1 MLCTDISQIEEEQDK
16 KMDNDY
22 LLLIDGSSLLTT
34 QYYGNLPREILF
46 AKSDEEKKK
55 FYHKIMQTRTGI
67 YTNAIYGFMRTLLK
81 IIKEQKPAYI
91 AVAWDKSRNTFR
103 REIYSEYK
111 GNRGETPKP
120 LKDQFILCEE
130 LLEKMGIR
138 QFMDDSFEADD
149 FCGSLAKKFEKDL
162 PVKILTKDNDYLQ
175 LVTDRTNLWLMHS
188 TAQKTDELYK
198 KYGMTHTADVP
209 ERAFNLTKEL
219 VKKEFGVE
227 PESINSL
234 KGLQGDSSD
243 NIKGVPG
250 VGPATAVAL
259 IAKYGSVEA
268 LYDDIRDLDEKA
280 QKLKAAEWKSELGI
294 TGSPFGPLLKK
305 SDEELVGEKAAMI
318 SKQLATIKCD
328 IPLDILIDDLK
339 YKPDTA
345 ALRAEFARLEFASL
359 KIDDGTEEINK
370 KKKETET
377 ITDFNR
383 ALKLKDELVKEQG
396 VIGAALVYD
405 DSVRIKGYAPAAI
418 YGLFLAAPEKN
429 YYVITEGF
437 ITGEILADTL
447 KDLILVG
454 SNISL
459 VDVKK
464 TFKLIGLNEL
474 KNTFDVSIA
483 AYLINP
489 LLGSYLYN
497 DVASVAGIDIP
508 PSKAEILGKTL
519 VKEAFTGNPEALCKV
534 AQAEAET
541 AELARE
547 ILTKELEETGMLKL
561 YREIELPLTLVLK
574 EMEENG
580 VRVLDEELSKFGEK
594 LNEDIGVLEK
604 EIYKACGEE
613 FNINSPK
620 QLGNILFEKL
630 KLPYGKKT
638 KTGYSTNADVLEK
651 LKLED
656 PVVEKIL
663 NYRTLTKLKS
673 TYADGLK
680 DYIDD
685 DGRIRTS
692 LNQTVTATGRLSS
705 TEPNLQNIP
714 IRESLGRELR
724 KVFVPADGKVF
735 VDADY
740 SQIELRILASLSGD
754 EKLIGAYR
762 DSADI
767 HQSTASAVFKVPME
781 EVTKELRSRAKAV
794 NFGIVYGISSFGL
807 GTDLNIPRKE
817 AEQYIKSYFE
827 TYPQVK
833 KYLDDMVSNAA
844 KDGYSTTM
852 FGRRRPIPEL
862 SSSNFMQ
869 RSFGERIAM
878 NSPVQGSAADIIKI
892 AMLKVPKRLKAE
904 CPGAKLL
911 LQIHDELLVEVD
923 ADKADLALKIMT
935 KEMESAADMPVSL
948 EVGTAKGMSWYE
960 AH

>member
-1 MLCTDISQIEEEQDK
+1 
-16 KMDNDY
+16 MDNDY
-22 LLLIDGSSLLTT
+22 LLLIDGSSLLST

-103 REIYSEYK
+103 RELYSEYK

-120 LKDQFILCEE
+120 LKDQFVLCEE
-130 LLEKMGIR
+130 LLEKMGIK
-138 QFMDDSFEADD
+138 QFMDERFEADD
-149 FCGSLAKKFEKDL
+149 FCGSLSCKFQDTL

-175 LVTDRTNLWLMHS
+175 LVNEKTNLWLMHS
-188 TAQKTDELYK
+188 TAQKTEELYK
-198 KYGMTHTADVP
+198 KYGMVHDETVP

-280 QKLKAAEWKSELGI
+280 QKQKALEWKNELGI
-294 TGSPFGPLLKK
+294 TRSPFGPLLKT
-305 SDEELVGEKAAMI
+305 SEEELVGEKAAMI

-328 IPLDILIDDLK
+328 IPLDITLEDLR

-345 ALRAEFARLEFASL
+345 ALRSEFARLEFASL
-359 KIDDGTEEINK
+359 RIDDDTEEVNK
-370 KKKETET
+370 KTKETET

-383 ALKLKDELVKEQG
+383 ALRLKDELLKEKG
-396 VIGAALVYD
+396 VIGAALAYD
-405 DSVRIKGYAPAAI
+405 DTARIKEYMPEAI
-418 YGLFLAAPEKN
+418 YALALSAPEKN
-429 YYVITEGF
+429 YYITAEGF
-437 ITGEILADTL
+437 ITGDLLADTL
-447 KDLILVG
+447 KGLIMSG
-454 SNISL
+454 CRISL
-459 VDVKK
+459 MDVKK
-464 TFKLIGLNEL
+464 TFKLIGADEIGNA
-474 KNTFDVSIA
+474 FDVSIA

-489 LLGSYLYN
+489 LLGSYQYN
-497 DVASVAGIDIP
+497 DAASVAGIPIP
-508 PSKAEILGKTL
+508 PSRSDILGKTP
-519 VKEAFTGNPEALCKV
+519 VKEAYAANPEALMKTV
-534 AQAEAET
+534 IAEAET
-541 AELARE
+541 AELLRD
-547 ILTKELEETGMLKL
+547 IFTKELEEAGMLKL
-561 YREIELPLTLVLK
+561 YNEVELPLTLVLK
-574 EMEENG
+574 EMEKNG
-580 VRVLDEELSKFGEK
+580 VQVLLEELTKFGEK
-594 LNEDIGVLEK
+594 LNADIGVLEK
-604 EIYKACGEE
+604 EIYAGCGEE

-620 QLGNILFEKL
+620 QLGVILFEKL

-638 KTGYSTNADVLEK
+638 KTGYSTSADVLEK

-685 DGRIRTS
+685 DGRIRTN

-724 KVFVPADGKVF
+724 KVFVPAEGKIF

-762 DSADI
+762 NSADI

-807 GTDLNIPRKE
+807 GTGLNIPKKE

-827 TYPQVK
+827 TYPGVK
-833 KYLDDMVSNAA
+833 KYLDDMVSGATKN
-844 KDGYSTTM
+844 GYSTTM

-862 SSSNFMQ
+862 SSTNFIQ

-892 AMLKVPKRLKAE
+892 AMLKVYKRLKAE
-904 CPGAKLL
+904 CPEARLL
-911 LQIHDELLVEVD
+911 LQIHDELLVEVPE
-923 ADKADLALKIMT
+923 DKADLAEKIMT
-935 KEMESAADMPVSL
+935 EEMQSAADMPVSL
-948 EVGTAKGMSWYE
+948 EVGTARGRSWFE

>member
-1 MLCTDISQIEEEQDK
+1 
-16 KMDNDY
+16 
-22 LLLIDGSSLLTT
+22 
-34 QYYGNLPREILF
+34 
-46 AKSDEEKKK
+46 
-55 FYHKIMQTRTGI
+55 
-67 YTNAIYGFMRTLLK
+67 
-81 IIKEQKPAYI
+81 
-91 AVAWDKSRNTFR
+91 
-103 REIYSEYK
+103 
-111 GNRGETPKP
+111 
-120 LKDQFILCEE
+120 
-130 LLEKMGIR
+130 
-138 QFMDDSFEADD
+138 
-149 FCGSLAKKFEKDL
+149 
-162 PVKILTKDNDYLQ
+162 
-175 LVTDRTNLWLMHS
+175 MHS
-188 TAQKTDELYK
+188 TAQKTEELYK
-198 KYGMTHTADVP
+198 KYGMVHDETVP

-280 QKLKAAEWKSELGI
+280 QKQKALEWKNELGI
-294 TGSPFGPLLKK
+294 TRSPFGPLLKT
-305 SDEELVGEKAAMI
+305 SEEELVGEKAAMI

-328 IPLDILIDDLK
+328 IPLDITLEDLR

-345 ALRAEFARLEFASL
+345 ALRSEFARLEFASL
-359 KIDDGTEEINK
+359 RIDDDTEEVNK
-370 KKKETET
+370 KTKETET

-383 ALKLKDELVKEQG
+383 ALRLKDELLKEKG
-396 VIGAALVYD
+396 VIGAALAYD
-405 DSVRIKGYAPAAI
+405 DTARIKEYMPEAI
-418 YGLFLAAPEKN
+418 YALALSAPEKN
-429 YYVITEGF
+429 YYITAEGF
-437 ITGEILADTL
+437 ITGDLLADTL
-447 KDLILVG
+447 KGLIMSG
-454 SNISL
+454 SRISL
-459 VDVKK
+459 MDVKK
-464 TFKLIGLNEL
+464 TFKLIGADEIGNA
-474 KNTFDVSIA
+474 FDVSIA

-489 LLGSYLYN
+489 LLGSYQYN
-497 DVASVAGIDIP
+497 DAASVAGIPIP
-508 PSKAEILGKTL
+508 PSRSDILGKTP
-519 VKEAFTGNPEALCKV
+519 VKEAYAANPEALMKTV
-534 AQAEAET
+534 IAEAET
-541 AELARE
+541 AELLRD
-547 ILTKELEETGMLKL
+547 IFTKELEEAGMLKL
-561 YREIELPLTLVLK
+561 YNEVELPLTLVLK
-574 EMEENG
+574 EMEKNG
-580 VRVLDEELSKFGEK
+580 VQVLLEELTKFGEK
-594 LNEDIGVLEK
+594 LNADIGVLEK
-604 EIYKACGEE
+604 EIYAGCGEE

-620 QLGNILFEKL
+620 QLGVILFEKL

-638 KTGYSTNADVLEK
+638 KTGYSTSADVLEK

-685 DGRIRTS
+685 DGRIRTN

-724 KVFVPADGKVF
+724 KVFVPAEGKIF

-762 DSADI
+762 NSADI

-807 GTDLNIPRKE
+807 GTGLNIPKKE

-827 TYPQVK
+827 TYPGVK
-833 KYLDDMVSNAA
+833 KYLDDMVSGATKN
-844 KDGYSTTM
+844 GYSTTM

-862 SSSNFMQ
+862 SSTNFMQ

-892 AMLKVPKRLKAE
+892 AMLKVYKRLKAE
-904 CPGAKLL
+904 CPEARLL
-911 LQIHDELLVEVD
+911 LQIHDELLVEVPE
-923 ADKADLALKIMT
+923 DKADLAEKIMIE
-935 KEMESAADMPVSL
+935 EMQSAADMPVSL
-948 EVGTAKGMSWYE
+948 EVGTARGRSWFE